1 MTRHFDVSIPTR
13 TDIGL
18 RVRHR
23 VGRRLGGLA
32 DGTVRFGE
40 YVTFVGRAVI
50 GVPFALMHYRKHV
63 VRQIAEVTFGTK
75 SLLSGGGTIGIVL
88 AMSLAAAAMLGV
100 ETYRGLQLVGMTSL
114 SGMLAAIANTREL
127 APVVVAIALAAK
139 VGTGFTAQIGAM
151 RISDEIAALD
161 SMAIRS
167 VPFLATTRM
176 IAAMVCVLPIYM
188 VGLLASYISTRMV
201 VVWFHGESSGTYDYF
216 FHLALSPTD
225 LAFSALKAIA
235 FAAIVTLVHCS
246 YGYFASGGPEGVGQ
260 AAGRALRTSILAIGI
275 FDVILTFGLWG
286 LVPEIPGMGM

>member
-1 MTRHFDVSIPTR
+1 MVVLDNT
-13 TDIGL
+13 L
-18 RVRHR
+18 RVRSDLRRR
-23 VGRRLGGLA
+23 VGTVSDSVVRL
-32 DGTVRFGE
+32 GE
-40 YVTFVGRAVI
+40 YVTFIVRAI
-50 GVPFALMHYRKHV
+50 AAVPYTLVHYRKHV
-63 VRQIAEVTFGTK
+63 VRQIAEMTFGTK
-75 SLLSGGGTIGIVL
+75 TLLSGGGTMGIVL
-88 AMSLAAAAMLGV
+88 AMSLAAAMMLGV

-161 SMAIRS
+161 VMAIRS

-188 VGLLASYISTRMV
+188 IGLLASYIATRLV
-201 VVWFHGESSGTYDYF
+201 VVWFNGESPGTYDYY
-216 FHLALSPTD
+216 FHLALTPTD
-225 LAFSALKAIA
+225 LLYSAIKAVV

-275 FDVILTFGLWG
+275 FDVIFTFGLWG
-286 LVPEIPGMGM
+286 LVPQIPGLGL